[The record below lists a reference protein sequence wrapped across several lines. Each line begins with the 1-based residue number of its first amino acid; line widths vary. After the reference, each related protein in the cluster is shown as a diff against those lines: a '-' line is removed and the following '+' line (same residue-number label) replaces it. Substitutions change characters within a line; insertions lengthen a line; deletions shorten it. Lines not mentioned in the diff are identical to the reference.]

1 MKLSVI
7 AISIFATAC
16 TITGVESHPAEGP
29 DGGGG
34 GSNSGSGGGGGDLY
48 KLTVDHSVSA
58 EAALHGVDSDGQGN
72 LWVVYTT
79 DGDYAMGEK
88 PVVTLVH
95 WNPLSGEDL
104 ATYTYNDIFSPV
116 SGVAVVNGQIWMSY
130 EDVAYGD
137 AVTRV
142 IDPTDGSIVR
152 TLGTTG
158 IELAAMSVDRVLFS
172 PGQDEVL
179 VAQSSTGGV
188 MQTIAT
194 TFYLG
199 TQQGVAWRPG
209 EIWAGG
215 WQSPIEIYDETGGL
229 LGTIDLPALISDSA
243 SPVRYLAFDN
253 DELLVG
259 DAGQLTWYAITP

>member
-1 MKLSVI
+1 MKFSVI
-7 AISIFATAC
+7 AISILATAC
-16 TITGVESHPAEGP
+16 TITGVESHPSP
-29 DGGGG
+29 DGNNA
-34 GSNSGSGGGGGDLY
+34 GSNVGSGGGGGGDLY
-48 KLTVDHSVSA
+48 KLTVDHSVAA

-72 LWVVYTT
+72 LWVAYAT
-79 DGDYAMGEK
+79 DGNYMMNVK

-95 WNPLSGEDL
+95 WNPISGEHL
-104 ATYTYNDIFSPV
+104 ATYTYNDLFSPV
-116 SGVAVVNGQIWMSY
+116 SGMAVVSGQIWMSY

-152 TLGTTG
+152 TLGTTA
-158 IELAAMSVDRVLFS
+158 IDLAAMSVDRVLFS
-172 PGQDEVL
+172 PGQDQVL

-215 WQSPIEIYDETGGL
+215 WQSPIEVYDEAGTL

-243 SPVRYLAFDN
+243 DPVRYLAFDN
-253 DELLVG
+253 DDLLVG

>member
-1 MKLSVI
+1 MKFSVI
-7 AISIFATAC
+7 AISIFASAC
-16 TITGVESHPAEGP
+16 TLIGVESHPIEGP

-34 GSNSGSGGGGGDLY
+34 GSGTGSGGDLY
-48 KLTVDHSVSA
+48 KLSVDRSVSA

-72 LWVVYTT
+72 LWVVYAT
-79 DGDYAMGEK
+79 DGDYQQNEK

-95 WNPLSGEDL
+95 WNPVSGEHL

-116 SGVAVVNGQIWMSY
+116 SGLALVSGQIWMSY
-130 EDVAYGD
+130 EDVALGD

-152 TLGTTG
+152 TLGTTA

-172 PGQDEVL
+172 PGQGQDEVL
-179 VAQSSTGGV
+179 VAQSSSGGV
-188 MQTIAT
+188 MQTIDT

-199 TQQGVAWRPG
+199 TQQGIAWRPG

-215 WQSPIEIYDETGGL
+215 WQSPIEIYDESGTL

-243 SPVRYLAFDN
+243 DPVRYLAFDN